1 MSATALLVLALGASG
16 GMNLEIDLREAPRRL
31 VHARMSMPARA
42 GLLVLVYPKW
52 IQGAHAPSGPLVD
65 VAGLRVTAGGKSLAW
80 TRDEIDL
87 HAVRVE
93 VPKGATRVEV
103 ALDLLGAKNFTPNL
117 ATLRWSSA
125 LVYPQGTDQASYPV
139 RASVLL
145 PPGWG
150 WGAALE
156 PAAEEKGRVAFAPV
170 SLETL
175 ADSPLLAGRHLR
187 RIPIGPPSGQ
197 PHAVVVAAETEEG
210 LEMPAAWKERF
221 DRLIAEAHAL
231 FGGRHYRRYDFLLA
245 LSDHIDHFGLEHHQ
259 SSDNHLPEKFLRS
272 PKAAMRRAQ
281 LPTHEYVHSWNGKHR
296 RPRGLLA
303 RNMQE
308 PLRTSGLWVYEGLTH
323 YLGFVLAARTGVY
336 TIEELRDAIATESAT
351 VVQTKGRDWRSLED
365 TATASAVLWPARP
378 AWAASRRTFLDTYRE
393 GLLLWLEVDV
403 TIREKTGGARSL
415 DDFCRVFF
423 GGDGPPEVRPYEIA
437 DVIAALDSMAAHD
450 WKRFFAERVTAV
462 APEAPLGGLERS
474 GWRLRYGAMPGPYF
488 TAREAEFKMLDLR
501 GSLGLTLGTDKWDVL
516 DVVPGSPADRA
527 GLAPGGQLVAVNG
540 RRQAREVL
548 ADAIEATPAKGK
560 VELLVEDAGFF
571 RSFAVEYRGGPRYPV
586 LERDP
591 SRPDLLAAIA
601 APRVAPK

>member
-117 ATLRWSSA
+117 ATLRWSGA